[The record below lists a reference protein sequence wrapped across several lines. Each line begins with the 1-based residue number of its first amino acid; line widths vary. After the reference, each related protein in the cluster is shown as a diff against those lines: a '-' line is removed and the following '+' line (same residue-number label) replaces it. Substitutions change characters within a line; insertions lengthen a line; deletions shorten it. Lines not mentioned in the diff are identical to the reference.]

1 MPAYALFGDPVA
13 HSVSPAMQQAAFRA
27 AGLTAS
33 YHAVRVAPADLPEVI
48 ARLRAGEWQ
57 GANVT
62 IPHKQAVIPL
72 LDALTET
79 ALQVGAVNT
88 LFWANSQLIGD
99 NTDVGGF
106 LADLDALSVDGRGQ
120 AAMVLGSGGSA
131 RAVAA
136 GLLSRGVL
144 VRLFSRNRPAAEHL
158 AETLTAHIG
167 GTISVHDLTPLDIG
181 QYADLSALVVNCTPL
196 GMHPNIYSS
205 PWPVV
210 VPIPEPLFV
219 YDLVYNPSETA
230 LMQHATASNARAAS
244 GLGMLV
250 QQGALAFQRWAGQP
264 ADAAAM
270 RAAAQTALKEHA

>member
-33 YHAVRVAPADLPEVI
+33 YQAVRIAPAELPSAI

-62 IPHKQAVIPL
+62 IPHKQAVISL
-72 LDALTET
+72 LDGLTET
-79 ALQVGAVNT
+79 ALTVGAVNT
-88 LFWANSQLIGD
+88 LFWADGQLIGD

-106 LADLDALSVDGRGQ
+106 LADLDTLRVDVRGQ

-131 RAVAA
+131 RAVTA

-144 VRLFSRNRPAAEHL
+144 VRLFSRNRPTAEHL
-158 AETLTAHIG
+158 AEMLTAHLG
-167 GTISVHDLTPLDIG
+167 GAISVHDLTPLDLG

-196 GMHPNIYSS
+196 GMHPNIYTS

-210 VPIPEPLFV
+210 VPIPESLFV

-230 LMQHATASNARAAS
+230 LMRHATASKARAAS

-250 QQGALAFQRWAGQP
+250 QQGALAFQRWTGQP
-264 ADAAAM
+264 ADVTAMHAAAE
-270 RAAAQTALKEHA
+270 TALKEHA